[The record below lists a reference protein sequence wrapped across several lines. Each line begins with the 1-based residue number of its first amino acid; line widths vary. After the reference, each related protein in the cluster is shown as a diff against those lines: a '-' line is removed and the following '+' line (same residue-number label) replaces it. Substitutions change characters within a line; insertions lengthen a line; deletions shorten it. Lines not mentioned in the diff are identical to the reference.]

1 MSTETKGKLVTITAS
16 RDGYSAQLEVE
27 YGWSSDG
34 KMFYVNTKR
43 YKADDNGRSGG
54 NIKLK
59 LVSNGETAWE
69 ELNNDDGVQ
78 DGQWHDFVKQK
89 TVQGNARSAIIHF
102 NWIYDLKAYADP
114 NMTGQANVTFP

>member
-1 MSTETKGKLVTITAS
+1 MEVLVMSTEAKGKLVTITAS
-16 RDGYSAQLEVE
+16 RSGYSAQLEVE

-43 YKADDNGRSGG
+43 YKADDNGRSEG

-69 ELNNDDGVQ
+69 ELENKGVQ

-89 TVQGNARSAIIHF
+89 TVPGNAR
-102 NWIYDLKAYADP
+102 
-114 NMTGQANVTFP
+114 